1 MLFFRLVS
9 WIINLRKLLLIT
21 SFHLF
26 LGRKL
31 WVVKIATEKNRPD
44 LKPMVKYL
52 ANMHGNEAVG
62 KELMIGKV
70 IDPKYYKKFG

>member
-1 MLFFRLVS
+1 M
-9 WIINLRKLLLIT
+9 
-21 SFHLF
+21 
-26 LGRKL
+26 
-31 WVVKIATEKNRPD
+31 VKIATEKKRPD